1 MLSKLWNIANTE
13 VTTII
18 TTILNTVININITI
32 KWHLFWTHF
41 KYIINNHCIFQS
53 SISLT
58 SSYNRHPLLA
68 VVRQLDLNF
77 LQIIFS
83 QGTCAK
89 GCQHIH
95 SSSSCNPSDSYVKI
109 FLQSAQFP
117 LLRTLRTRA
126 ISYFSELS
134 VRILVSCSLIIH
146 MTQLPIFSSD
156 SNPKPWF

>member
-1 MLSKLWNIANTE
+1 MAF
-13 VTTII
+13 
-18 TTILNTVININITI
+18 ILNTY
-32 KWHLFWTHF
+32 F
-41 KYIINNHCIFQS
+41 KHIIGNQCIFQR

-58 SSYNRHPLLA
+58 SSYNRYPPLA
-68 VVRQLDLNF
+68 VVRLLDFNF

-89 GCQHIH
+89 GCQHML
-95 SSSSCNPSDSYVKI
+95 SSSSCNPSNSYVKT

-117 LLRTLRTRA
+117 LLRTLRTRT

-146 MTQLPIFSSD
+146 VTQLPVFSFD
-156 SNPKPWF
+156 SNPKPWFYTKSHYTYVHQKGCKGSKGQLRLLSCTN